1 MLSSLSGVPPLLF
14 FCFASIALLR
24 SSDRFGDVP
33 INLLLEFWR
42 AMAKVNTGTVVRA
55 AFAGCLAFATKFAT
69 FAKAGGGA
77 AKGLGAILAAGGATA
92 AGLYST
98 GPKK

>member
-1 MLSSLSGVPPLLF
+1 LSSLSGVPPLLF

-24 SSDRFGDVP
+24 SPIPP
-33 INLLLEFWR
+33 INLLKEFWR

>member
-1 MLSSLSGVPPLLF
+1 MLSSLSCRGRRYFFSVLLR
-14 FCFASIALLR
+14 SR
-24 SSDRFGDVP
+24 SSDRFDVP
-33 INLLLEFWR
+33 INLLKEFWR